1 MSSVICCPHLDQI
14 DIEPHQKSVPLKIV
28 QAEKNKE
35 CTLNTKELKD
45 AIKYKV
51 ISFHKINVEHNTFNT
66 LNKLPET
73 SKHDAFFMLRSE
85 LHYDEMYEFKMSN
98 FDKLII

>member
-45 AIKYKV
+45 AIKYEV
-51 ISFHKINVEHNTFNT
+51 ISFHNT

-73 SKHDAFFMLRSE
+73 SKHDAIFMLRSE